1 MKKFFILISVLIII
15 IIKITPLNNAYA
27 NNNYDN
33 VINDVLSSI
42 DEKSFENITEYLNEI
57 LGENLT
63 FKELVIKF
71 FNGEVTVNF
80 NTILKILT
88 IGINAFI
95 SEFTPLLCYVI
106 FLGILCNISNIIM
119 CKNNDNTENNAVFYI
134 CYLTSV
140 ALIAKLL
147 YSIINYSLSAI
158 NNVSSLVEI
167 IFPIMFSLSGLAGNF
182 GVQLFKPFTAVI
194 SLFTSSIV
202 TNFFLPLTMIISA
215 TVIASNLS
223 KNLSLSTLSKNLF
236 SLFKW
241 GIGLFTLIFTALVT
255 TQGFV
260 NAQFNGAS
268 VKVLKYA
275 TGSLVPI
282 VGGFLSGGVDLL
294 LSSVLLIKN
303 SIGLIAVI
311 YLIFFVGGK
320 GISILLFSFI
330 IKFSASL
337 CEPIIEA
344 KFLNCIIKIT
354 DVFNLLASLIFV
366 CGYVFILVVISFIGV
381 TGAVL

>member
-1 MKKFFILISVLIII
+1 MKKFFILTSILIIL
-15 IIKITPLNNAYA
+15 IIKITPINVSYA
-27 NNNYDN
+27 SNNYDD
-33 VINDVLSSI
+33 VINSVLSSI

-63 FKELVIKF
+63 FKEFIIKF
-71 FNGEVTVNF
+71 FNGEIPINF
-80 NTILKILT
+80 NTVLRILT
-88 IGINAFI
+88 SGINNFI
-95 SEFTPLLCYVI
+95 SEFTPLLSYVI

-140 ALIAKLL
+140 AIITKLL

-158 NNVSSLVEI
+158 NNVSSLIEI

-215 TVIASNLS
+215 TIIASNLS
-223 KNLSLSTLSKNLF
+223 KNLSLNALSKNLF

-241 GIGLFTLIFTALVT
+241 GIGLFTLIFSALVT

-268 VKVLKYA
+268 VKVFKYA

-303 SIGLIAVI
+303 SVGLISVI
-311 YLIFFVGGK
+311 YLIFFVGSK

-330 IKFSASL
+330 IKFCSSL
-337 CEPIIEA
+337 CEPIIDA
-344 KFLNCIIKIT
+344 KFLNCLVKIT